1 MGILLVYSVTD
12 KNSFN
17 SIEIWMK
24 QIQQYAVENVPVLI
38 LSNKADVKE
47 KQVSEQQSRA
57 LSEHYH
63 IDLLMTSAK

>member
-1 MGILLVYSVTD
+1 MGVLLVYSVTD

-24 QIQQYAVENVPVLI
+24 QIQQYAVENIPILI

-47 KQVSEQQSRA
+47 KQVS
-57 LSEHYH
+57 
-63 IDLLMTSAK
+63 

>member
-1 MGILLVYSVTD
+1 MGVLLVYSVTD

-24 QIQQYAVENVPVLI
+24 QIQQYAVDKIPILI

-47 KQVSEQQSRA
+47 KQVS
-57 LSEHYH
+57 
-63 IDLLMTSAK
+63 